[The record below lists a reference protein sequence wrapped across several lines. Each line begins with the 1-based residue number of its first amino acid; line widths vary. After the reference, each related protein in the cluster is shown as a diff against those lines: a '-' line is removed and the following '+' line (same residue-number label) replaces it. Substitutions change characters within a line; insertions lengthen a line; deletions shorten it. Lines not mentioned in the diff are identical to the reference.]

1 MFVFRTAVV
10 GAGTM
15 GGQIAQ
21 TIAAGGMPV
30 VLKDIDDAL
39 VQAGLEEA
47 RNVTSGQVAKLV
59 ERGKLSAEQGEER
72 IAEVL
77 DRIHGTTSYERFG
90 DVDFV
95 IEAVPERMEIKQD
108 VFSELDAAT
117 PGHAILASNTSS
129 LSITEIGEATLRPD
143 RVIGFHYF
151 YPASLMPLIEIVE
164 GEDTSAETVTAA
176 VTFAQAI
183 RKQPIT
189 CAEVPG
195 FVVNR
200 ILNSGISEV
209 WRAQEEQGLSI
220 KLIDEGVGASG
231 VVPVG
236 PYHLVGLLGLDTVL
250 HVAEHLAESYGDER
264 FYVPAGMRRLV
275 SERRLGA
282 KTGGDGFYDPQG
294 EPNVPGEGEPNIE
307 ELVEL
312 LSLKTLIEA
321 CLVLEEGVASHRDID
336 FGMMAGAGL
345 DPRRGLMPPFMRADS
360 EGLDTVLER
369 MEQAQERYGERF
381 APPTIL
387 RRLVA
392 QGRLGQQTG
401 QGFYAYPRADSDQPA
416 EVVKLETLGGD
427 GARGGCAG
435 EEGAGVAIAWLAN
448 GQMNSISPQVVEDLQ
463 SVWAQVRDSG
473 VVRALVIA
481 SSNPFLFSAGADIK
495 AFTTMDE
502 SGGRELLQS
511 THALLREIGSAGVAT
526 IAAVNGLAF
535 GGGCELAMAC
545 DIRIAARSALFG
557 QPEIKLGII
566 PGFGGTQRLPRL
578 VGQSKAL
585 EMNLIGDP
593 ILAEEAFELGLVNR
607 VVEDHEL
614 LDTALSWARRL
625 AGQAPLAIEQ
635 IKRVSGAGDL
645 DEGIAAEQ
653 AGFATV
659 LASADAREGIAAFL
673 AKRTPRFEGS

>member
-1 MFVFRTAVV
+1 MFVRKTAVV

-21 TIAAGGMPV
+21 TIAAAGIPV

-39 VQAGLEEA
+39 VEAGLREA

-59 ERGKLSAEQGEER
+59 ERGKLTAEQGEER
-72 IAEVL
+72 VSEVL
-77 DRIHGTTSYERFG
+77 GIITGTTSYADFG
-90 DVDFV
+90 DVDLV
-95 IEAVPERMEIKQD
+95 IEAVPERMDIKQA
-108 VFSELDAAT
+108 VFAELDAVT

-143 RVIGFHYF
+143 KVVGFHYF

-176 VTFAQAI
+176 VTFAQSI

-200 ILNSGISEV
+200 ILNSGVSEV
-209 WRAQEEQGLSI
+209 WRAQEEKGLSI
-220 KLIDEGVGASG
+220 KAIDEGVGAAG

-236 PYHLVGLLGLDTVL
+236 PYLLVNMLGLDTVL

-264 FYVPAGMRRLV
+264 FYVSTAMRKLV
-275 SERRLGA
+275 GEHKLGA
-282 KTGGDGFYDPQG
+282 KTGGEGLYDSQG
-294 EPNVPGEGEPNIE
+294 QPNVPGEAEPDVA

-345 DPRRGLMPPFMRADS
+345 DPRRGLMPPFMKADA
-360 EGLDTVLER
+360 EGLDTILER
-369 MEQAQERYGERF
+369 MEAAQERHGERF

-392 QGRLGQQTG
+392 QGRLGQSTG
-401 QGFYAYPRADSDQPA
+401 QGFYAYPQPDPEQPA
-416 EVVKLETLGGD
+416 ETVKLETLS
-427 GARGGCAG
+427 ARVRGGEG
-435 EEGAGVAIAWLAN
+435 EGGVAIAWLAN
-448 GQMNSISPQVVEDLQ
+448 GQMNSLSPQVVDDLAK
-463 SVWAQVRDSG
+463 VWAQLRATDSEAP
-473 VVRALVIA
+473 VRALVIA
-481 SSNPFLFSAGADIK
+481 SSNPFLFCAGADIK
-495 AFTTMDE
+495 AFTTFDE
-502 SGGRELLQS
+502 AAGRKLLADM
-511 THALLREIGSAGVAT
+511 HGLLREIESSAVAT
-526 IAAVNGLAF
+526 VAAVNGLAF

-578 VGQSKAL
+578 VGQAKAL

-593 ILAEEAFELGLVNR
+593 LLAEEAFELGLANR

-614 LDTALSWARRL
+614 LDTALSWAGRL
-625 AGQAPLAIEQ
+625 AGQAPLAVQQ
-635 IKRVSGAGDL
+635 IKKVSGAGDL
-645 DEGIAAEQ
+645 DKGIAAEQ
-653 AGFATV
+653 SAFVSV
-659 LASADAREGIAAFL
+659 LGSEDAKEGIAAFL
-673 AKRTPRFEGS
+673 GKRAPRFSGR